1 MFILEKDLSIVLPEF
16 IKLELLK
23 DQITKVYK
31 TELELINVCISE
43 TGEFSD
49 SPYFAMN
56 FLEYQK
62 LKDGF
67 EKFLSTLQ
75 LYKISDDSLKTL
87 YKFCKVLRKDLNLE
101 DNLYNVPKYLAMSGV
116 IEDSKEINEKVNQL
130 KSL

>member
-49 SPYFAMN
+49 SPYFAM
-56 FLEYQK
+56 
-62 LKDGF
+62 
-67 EKFLSTLQ
+67 
-75 LYKISDDSLKTL
+75 
-87 YKFCKVLRKDLNLE
+87 
-101 DNLYNVPKYLAMSGV
+101 KYM
-116 IEDSKEINEKVNQL
+116 
-130 KSL
+130 